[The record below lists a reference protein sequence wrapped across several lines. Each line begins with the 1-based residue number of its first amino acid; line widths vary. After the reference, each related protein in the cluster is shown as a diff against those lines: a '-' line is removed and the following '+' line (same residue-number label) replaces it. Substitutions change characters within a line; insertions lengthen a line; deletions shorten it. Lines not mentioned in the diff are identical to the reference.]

1 MYYIMFIRYI
11 NTKKIYIAGLFLHLI
26 WLGSCKPAFVKYPAK
41 PLSSESQSYWFDN
54 TAEITSY
61 KLTQARYGELREG
74 TAVMVFVTE
83 PFSVNYFTK
92 ADEHQRGNVQVLK
105 MNMTKNFETGIYP
118 YSMMTST
125 FYPMDGSA
133 SSLKLSS
140 SCQEWCGQTYV
151 EMANKGVFHF
161 DIRSYFQG
169 ENKKVSVR
177 NGFLEDDIWS
187 CIKLHP
193 DALPQG
199 NLWMVPSMFYTR
211 MLHVETKAYPCT
223 GQLIKGEKQNRYVLH
238 YPDLNRTLE
247 IDFSATFPYEI
258 EAWIERYPDGFG
270 NTKKMLTTE
279 AVKMKSIKTAYWQNN
294 QNFHLPLRDSLG
306 L

>member
-1 MYYIMFIRYI
+1 MAG
-11 NTKKIYIAGLFLHLI
+11 IYLTIFLL
-26 WLGSCKPAFVKYPAK
+26 STCKPAFVKYPAK
-41 PLSSESQSYWFDN
+41 PLSPESQTYWFDN

-83 PFSVNYFTK
+83 PFSTKYFTK
-92 ADEHQRGNVQVLK
+92 ADEHRRGNVQVLK
-105 MNMTKNFETGIYP
+105 MNLTKNFETGIYP

-133 SSLKLSS
+133 SSLKLSA

-151 EMANKGVFHF
+151 EMANKGVFYF

-169 ENKKVSVR
+169 EIQKASVR

-193 DALPQG
+193 EALPQG
-199 NLWMVPSMFYTR
+199 NLSMVPSMFYTR
-211 MLHVETKAYPCT
+211 MLHVDTKAYPCT
-223 GQLIKGEKQNRYVLH
+223 GQLTKGDKMNRYTLH

-247 IDFSATFPYEI
+247 IDFSSTFPYEI
-258 EAWIERYPDGFG
+258 EAWKERYPDGFG
-270 NTKKMLTTE
+270 DHKKMLTTE
-279 AVKMKSIKTAYWQNN
+279 AVKMKSMKTAYWQKN
-294 QNFHLPLRDSLG
+294 QNIHLSLRDSLG